1 MSYNN
6 SVNAREYNLCFRYS
20 GVFVEIACRW
30 VTIIREPILVV
41 LLRDAYCGC
50 LEVVST
56 NIEKLVVG
64 RGSCYRLVFVR
75 LQNMVFSPLVTCS

>member
-41 LLRDAYCGC
+41 LLRVAYCLLVGG
-50 LEVVST
+50 VST
-56 NIEKLVVG
+56 NIGKLVVSG
-64 RGSCYRLVFVR
+64 
-75 LQNMVFSPLVTCS
+75 